1 MLNKQGLRSIKFV
14 EIDGLY
20 PALLLPLDDPTLMM
34 TNAVPFKQP
43 TPFGVEPQQWL
54 RALLLCP
61 RHPLPKCSRRP
72 PKGTNTSK
80 FSSTW
85 GTNNLPCVVYG
96 SGTPGALSEWSLQV
110 CASHLLDKPKGRNN
124 AIFGGVVLW
133 HKGAPRSFLGLWPRR
148 SIHMRQIY
156 IHIYVVNKYIHT
168 YIHTYIHIY
177 IKSK

>member
-61 RHPLPKCSRRP
+61 QHRLPKCSRRP
-72 PKGTNTSK
+72 PKGTNTSNIP
-80 FSSTW
+80 STW
-85 GTNNLPCVVYG
+85 GTRTTMCGVRSRNSRSPIGVVFAG
-96 SGTPGALSEWSLQV
+96 M
-110 CASHLLDKPKGRNN
+110 CF
-124 AIFGGVVLW
+124 AIARKAEGPEQCDFGGVVLW

-148 SIHMRQIY
+148 STHMRQIN

-168 YIHTYIHIY
+168 YIHTYIY
-177 IKSK
+177 T